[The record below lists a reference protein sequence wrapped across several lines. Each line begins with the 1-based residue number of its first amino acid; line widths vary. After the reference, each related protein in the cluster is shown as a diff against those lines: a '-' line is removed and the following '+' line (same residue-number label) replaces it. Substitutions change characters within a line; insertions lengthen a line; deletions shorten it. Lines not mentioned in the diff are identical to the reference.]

1 MYAVIVG
8 TKFEHR
14 VPNFRTS
21 CIAELGLLYKRVQ
34 SNFISVSSNSVPVVD
49 KAFMLTT

>member
-1 MYAVIVG
+1 
-8 TKFEHR
+8 
-14 VPNFRTS
+14 
-21 CIAELGLLYKRVQ
+21 LLYKRVQ